1 MNADRLQTID
11 GLMANIERLA
21 RELPGSNPIPTCPG
35 WTVDD
40 LVNHLAIVLSRM
52 QVRIETNADPEPN
65 TMPSEP
71 PIGMPAYEWLAR
83 TYRDLKETL
92 LAHDMDDPAWNWT
105 GENQRVSWY
114 LRRLAHELAIHLVD
128 LDAASPTPSR
138 PEALGID
145 PLLAADG
152 LDELVTVF
160 LPSRARSAPQ
170 LVDPPRLLSFIP
182 TDEVG
187 RPWSIELDQQ
197 GLRAV
202 DPVGSPDATVKGTSI
217 ELYLFGWNRPTTG
230 LSITGDTAT
239 VQAFSA
245 IPR

>member
-1 MNADRLQTID
+1 MNADRLQTIE
-11 GLMANIERLA
+11 GLMAHIDRLA
-21 RELPGSNPIPTCPG
+21 RELPGSNPIFTCPG
-35 WTVDD
+35 WTVDE

-52 QVRIETNADPEPN
+52 QVRIETNADVDPS
-65 TMPSEP
+65 TMPSGP
-71 PIGMPAYEWLAR
+71 PIGMPSYEWLAVS
-83 TYRDLKETL
+83 YRALKETL

-138 PEALGID
+138 PETLGID

-160 LPSRARSAPQ
+160 LPSRARSTPQ
-170 LVDPPRLLSFIP
+170 PVEQPRRLTFIP
-182 TDEVG
+182 TDGVG
-187 RPWSIELDQQ
+187 RPWSIELNHQ

-202 DPVGSPDATVKGTSI
+202 DLEGSPDATVSGSSI

-230 LSITGDTAT
+230 LSITGDPAT
-239 VQAFSA
+239 VQSFSA
-245 IPR
+245 LPR